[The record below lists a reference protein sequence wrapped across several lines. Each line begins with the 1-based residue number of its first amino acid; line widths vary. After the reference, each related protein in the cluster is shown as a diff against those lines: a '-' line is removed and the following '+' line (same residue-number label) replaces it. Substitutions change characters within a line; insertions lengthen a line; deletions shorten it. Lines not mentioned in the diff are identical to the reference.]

1 MSKAFRPIV
10 ACIGLW
16 IAIVCVPHTANAGG
30 DIASYFSA
38 YYRQEIVG
46 RAYRGPLDFLRDAA
60 TAHARARQVLMQSKS
75 RALTLDP
82 GNGYL
87 RIDDSLGTD
96 QVLTMAIYRR
106 ADGGRLVVVGSSNCA
121 DACAFSVEVF
131 TASAGR
137 LRPVARD
144 AVLPRVMPRQ
154 FIKPGHPVPK
164 ALASIVPRVN
174 YEPARRGTA
183 LKLTPW
189 YGYEVEEQMDRATR
203 SAIRSLVLSW
213 DRDRGRFALPRE

>member
-1 MSKAFRPIV
+1 MSGTLRAIV

-16 IAIVCVPHTANAGG
+16 IAILCVPHTANAGG
-30 DIASYFSA
+30 DIASYFA
-38 YYRQEIVG
+38 TYYRQEVVG
-46 RAYRGPLDFLRDAA
+46 RAYRGPLDFLLDAA
-60 TAHARARQVLMQSKS
+60 AAHAGARQVLMPGKS

-87 RIDDSLGTD
+87 RIDDSSGTD

-121 DACAFSVEVF
+121 DACTLSVEFF
-131 TASAGR
+131 TASAGH
-137 LRPVARD
+137 LRAVAPD
-144 AVLPRVMPRQ
+144 AVLPRVTPRQ
-154 FIKPGHPVPK
+154 FIKPGHPLPK
-164 ALASIVPRVN
+164 ALKSIVPRVN

-189 YGYEVEEQMDRATR
+189 YGYEVEEQMDRGTR

-213 DRDRGRFALPRE
+213 DRDRGRFAMPRK